1 MEPNS
6 SRKSWLSLVRIT
18 ISLFTKPL
26 TGIGGCSSRA
36 DREKE
41 RKREGRR
48 MGEGGERDGGGGGKT
63 EERRG
68 GEGEKGR
75 KTEERRGGEGENGGR
90 REVRR
95 GKRERSDES

>member
-1 MEPNS
+1 M
-6 SRKSWLSLVRIT
+6 
-18 ISLFTKPL
+18 FTKPL

-36 DREKE
+36 GREKE

-48 MGEGGERDGGGGGKT
+48 MGEGGERRGGEGEKGGKT

-68 GEGEKGR
+68 GEGEK
-75 KTEERRGGEGENGGR
+75 GGR

>member
-36 DREKE
+36 GREKE

-48 MGEGGERDGGGGGKT
+48 MGEGGERDGGGREDRGEKRGGGGERRQERS
-63 EERRG
+63 EERK
-68 GEGEKGR
+68 ER
-75 KTEERRGGEGENGGR
+75 K
-90 REVRR
+90 
-95 GKRERSDES
+95 K